1 MRLVSCLPS
10 GLVAIVDARYFQDGE
25 TCRMRPRHVHAHHL
39 RALRLAEIDEVEG
52 IRVPEGRAADRM
64 FGDFHLIWLVTC

>member
-1 MRLVSCLPS
+1 
-10 GLVAIVDARYFQDGE
+10 
-25 TCRMRPRHVHAHHL
+25 MRPRHVHAHHL